1 MPTRHPLPEPSRRGF
16 LGALSASSIAV
27 AALPETASLAS
38 GPRLLRIRTLT
49 AGVPLASLDD
59 ISPVQAAF
67 DALDRTRD
75 RCVAAGYEVQTI
87 RIALPPLIA
96 AMSPRA
102 REAARPPIVAL
113 DALVAARGGVVS
125 LGPVSMEDRADPQLA
140 TWAVRVAAETRVTS
154 FSVMVATPD
163 HRLLSRSCRTAAEIV
178 RALAAAAPGGMANFR
193 FAAAAGVP
201 AGTPFFP
208 VAWHDGPASLAVGC
222 ETPRLLL
229 SALADMAA
237 GDTPDARM
245 RAVLD
250 RELTPVAALTRAA
263 AAAEGWHYRG
273 IDPSPAPG
281 PDSSIGAVVE
291 SVRLGLF
298 GGAGT
303 LAACSTVTA
312 VLKSLSVQTCG
323 YAGLMLPVLEDP
335 VLARRATEGRYSVRD
350 LLLFSSVC
358 GTGLDVVPLA
368 GNVGEDVLART
379 IGDVA
384 AMATRLRK
392 PLSARLLPIP
402 AAKAGDPVRLDDPM
416 LVPCVAMPLD

>member
-1 MPTRHPLPEPSRRGF
+1 MPTRRPPPEPSRRDF

-27 AALPETASLAS
+27 AARPQVPAGAA
-38 GPRLLRIRTLT
+38 GARLLRIRTLT

-59 ISPVQAAF
+59 LSPVRAAL
-67 DALDRTRD
+67 DALGRARD

-96 AMSPRA
+96 AMAPPA
-102 REAARPPIVAL
+102 RDAARPAIVAL

-125 LGPVSMEDRADPQLA
+125 LGPVLMEDRADPQLA
-140 TWAVRVAAETRVTS
+140 TWAVRVAAETRATS

-163 HRLLSRSCRTAAEIV
+163 HRLLPRTWHTAAEIV
-178 RALAAAAPGGMANFR
+178 RALAAAVPGGMANFR
-193 FAAAAGVP
+193 FAAAACVP

-208 VAWHDGPASLAVGC
+208 VAWHDGPMSLAVGC

-229 SALADMAA
+229 SALADTTT

-245 RAVLD
+245 RAALD
-250 RELTPVAALTRAA
+250 RELPPVAALAKAA
-263 AAAEGWHYRG
+263 AEAEGWHYSG
-273 IDPSPAPG
+273 LDPSPAPG
-281 PDSSIGAVVE
+281 PDSSIGAVLE

-312 VLKSLSVQTCG
+312 VLKSLSVQICG

-335 VLARRATEGRYSVRD
+335 VLARRATEGRYTVRD
-350 LLLFSSVC
+350 LLLFSAVC
-358 GTGLDVVPLA
+358 GTGLDVVPLS
-368 GNVGEDVLART
+368 GDVREDVLART

-384 AMATRLRK
+384 TMAARLRK
-392 PLSARLLPIP
+392 PLSARLLPMP
-402 AAKAGDPVRLDDPM
+402 NAKVGDAVRFDDPM
-416 LVPCVAMPLD
+416 LVPCVAMPLE

>member
-1 MPTRHPLPEPSRRGF
+1 MPTRRVLPEPSRREF
-16 LGALSASSIAV
+16 LGSLSASSIAV
-27 AALPETASLAS
+27 AARPQGPPVVS
-38 GPRLLRIRTLT
+38 GARLLRIRTLT
-49 AGVPLASLDD
+49 AGVPLASLNDLA
-59 ISPVQAAF
+59 PVQAAL
-67 DALDRTRD
+67 DALGRARQ

-96 AMSPRA
+96 AMSPEA
-102 REAARPPIVAL
+102 REAARPALVAL

-125 LGPVSMEDRADPQLA
+125 PGPVLTEDRADPQLA
-140 TWAVRVAAETRVTS
+140 RWALLMATETRVTS

-163 HRLLSRSCRTAAEIV
+163 HRLLPKTCRTAAEIV
-178 RALAAAAPGGMANFR
+178 RALASALPGGIANFR
-193 FAAAAGVP
+193 FAAAACVP

-229 SALADMAA
+229 SALADTTA
-237 GDTPDARM
+237 GETPDARM
-245 RAVLD
+245 RAALD
-250 RELTPVAALTRAA
+250 RELTPVAALAK
-263 AAAEGWHYRG
+263 AAAEAEGWYYRG

-281 PDSSIGAVVE
+281 PDSSIGAVLE

-335 VLARRATEGRYSVRD
+335 VLARRATEGRYSIRD

-368 GNVGEDVLART
+368 GEIREDVLART
-379 IGDVA
+379 IADVA
-384 AMATRLRK
+384 VMAARLRK
-392 PLSARLLPIP
+392 PLSARLLPVP
-402 AAKAGDPVRLDDPM
+402 AAKPGDAVRFDDPM
-416 LVPCVAMPLD
+416 LVPCVAMPLE